1 MSAAIKVGVIGLG
14 TVGQGVVRLL
24 KNNADEIAR
33 RVGRPLVVTHAS
45 VRDAGKARDCDLSG
59 ITTLADAMQL
69 AREADVDLLVETVG
83 GISPARELILAALA
97 RGKSVVT
104 ANKAL
109 IAEDGNRVFAAA
121 RASGASVAFEAAV
134 AGGIPVIKAV
144 REGLAGNRVER
155 LAGIIN
161 GTCNYILTQMQENG
175 TAFDDALRD
184 AQRLGY
190 AEADPTFDI
199 EGMDSAHKLAI
210 LASIAFGTPLDYGS
224 VAVEGITRV
233 TPQDIQIA
241 QVFGYRIKLLG
252 IAKRSGKGSEQGIE
266 LRVHPTL
273 VPDNT
278 LLAKVDGVLNSVV
291 VRGDAVGEVGF
302 YGRGA
307 GGDATASA
315 VVADLI
321 DLARG
326 LGADAR
332 HAVPALA
339 FQPDAVRALPIV
351 PSAEVASAFYLRL
364 KVADEPGVLS
374 KLTAI
379 LASHDISVEAILQRE
394 PRGHEDANVALITS
408 VIPQHRFDHAVNEMR
423 ALPFVREDA
432 ARFRVEKFD

>member
-1 MSAAIKVGVIGLG
+1 
-14 TVGQGVVRLL
+14 
-24 KNNADEIAR
+24 
-33 RVGRPLVVTHAS
+33 
-45 VRDAGKARDCDLSG
+45 
-59 ITTLADAMQL
+59 MQI
-69 AREADVDLLVETVG
+69 AREADVDLVVEAIG
-83 GISPARELILAALA
+83 GISPARELIEAAVA
-97 RGKSVVT
+97 RGKSVAT

-109 IAEDGNRVFAAA
+109 IAEDGNRIFAAA
-121 RASGASVAFEAAV
+121 AKAGASIAFEAAV

-161 GTCNYILTQMQENG
+161 GTCNYILTQMQEHG
-175 TAFDDALRD
+175 TAFADALRD

-199 EGMDSAHKLAI
+199 EGMDSAHKLTI
-210 LASIAFGTPLDYGS
+210 LASIAFGMPLDYAAVS
-224 VAVEGITRV
+224 VEGITHV

-252 IAKRSGKGSEQGIE
+252 IAKRGADGVE

-273 VPDNT
+273 VPDTT
-278 LLAKVDGVLNSVV
+278 LLAKVDGVLNSVL

-315 VVADLI
+315 IVADLV

-339 FQPDAVRALPIV
+339 FQPDAVQALPV
-351 PSAEVASAFYLRL
+351 LPLADVASAFYLRL

-374 KLTAI
+374 KLTTI

-408 VIPQHRFDHAVNEMR
+408 VIPQHRFDHALNEMR

-432 ARFRVEKFD
+432 ARLRVEKFD